1 MVENEKYDKIKL
13 TKPTKEYEKQA
24 MEYKQEHFANGET
37 TIHASSLWDK
47 MESYD
52 EWLELLKNNS
62 KKETVQNNWTV
73 SSEFFGIRE
82 KDNKIVGMISIRH
95 ELINDFL
102 RNYAGHIGYG
112 VRPTERRKGYVTQML
127 KQALTYCKEELKLKK
142 VMISCNKENVGSR
155 KTIINAGG
163 ILEREYQT
171 DNGENIQIYWVEL

>member
-1 MVENEKYDKIKL
+1 MDKIKL
-13 TKPTKEYEKQA
+13 IKPTKEYEKQA
-24 MEYKQEHFANGET
+24 IEYKQEHFDNGEA
-37 TIHASSLWDK
+37 TIHACSLWDK

-52 EWLELLKNNS
+52 EWLKLLKNNS

-73 SSEFFGIRE
+73 SSEFFGVR
-82 KDNKIVGMISIRH
+82 KNDNKIVGMVSIRH
-95 ELINDFL
+95 ELTNDFL

-127 KQALTYCKEELKLKK
+127 KQALIYCKEELKLKK
-142 VMISCNKENVGSR
+142 VMISCNKENEGSR

-171 DNGENIQIYWVEL
+171 DNGENVQIYWVEL